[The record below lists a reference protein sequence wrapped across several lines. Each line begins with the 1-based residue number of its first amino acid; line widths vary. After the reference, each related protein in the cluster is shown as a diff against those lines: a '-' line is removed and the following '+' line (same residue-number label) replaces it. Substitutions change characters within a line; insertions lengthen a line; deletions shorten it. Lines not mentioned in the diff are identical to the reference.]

1 MKKFI
6 VALTLSLLPLS
17 ALSVFGSLLLTSA
30 ISNDSQSEEIEAN
43 QSSSEEIGMDES
55 SDGGTMPIVGYDATT
70 VSGVIEEKASVL
82 SFLDDDGTERSLAYV
97 SLYCDDQNRD
107 SPGYFQ
113 AGVRCKARIYLDT
126 CTDPSF
132 PAFPDVCKGQ
142 IVGLFCWNSPMAN

>member
-6 VALTLSLLPLS
+6 VMLALSLLLPLS
-17 ALSVFGSLLLTSA
+17 AFGSFLLTNA
-30 ISNDSQSEEIEAN
+30 ISNGSQSEKIEAN
-43 QSSSEEIGMDES
+43 RSSPEEIGASQSPD
-55 SDGGTMPIVGYDATT
+55 DGTEPLVGYDAAT

-97 SLYCDDQNRD
+97 NIYCDDQNKD
-107 SPGYFQ
+107 SPDYFQ

-126 CTDPSF
+126 CTNPSF

-142 IVGLFCWNSPMAN
+142 IIGLFYWNSPMAN